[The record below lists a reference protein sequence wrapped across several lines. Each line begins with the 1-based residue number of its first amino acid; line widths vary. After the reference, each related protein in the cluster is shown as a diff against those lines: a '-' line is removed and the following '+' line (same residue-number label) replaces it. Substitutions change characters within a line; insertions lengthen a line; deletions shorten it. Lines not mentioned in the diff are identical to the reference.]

1 MKGLFLKDLY
11 FTLQQKKMLLIIL
24 FMFIIFY
31 ISQGAE
37 SGPFVIAYVSLLG
50 GMFVLNT
57 ISYDEYENSI
67 SYLFTLPIQRS
78 EYVKEKY
85 LFGVFGLSF
94 FWGIVTLAYLCLN
107 YQNAQETL
115 LGALMILAVMFFF
128 EMVML
133 PVQLK
138 FGGDKGRI
146 AVIGIVVAGMLLL
159 FGIKSLLEG
168 MAGSSEE
175 VKLKLLNLTEGL
187 LSMNPWIAGMIVGG
201 ILMVGAYISYRISLK
216 VILNREY

>member
-85 LFGVFGLSF
+85 LFGMFGLSV
-94 FWGIVTLAYLCLN
+94 FWGSVTLAYICLN
-107 YQNAQETL
+107 PQNAKETL

-128 EMVML
+128 EIVML

-146 AVIGIVVAGMLLL
+146 AMIGIVVAGMLLL

-175 VKLKLLNLTEGL
+175 MKLKIMNLTERL
-187 LSMNPWIAGMIVGG
+187 LMMKPWMAGVIVGG
-201 ILMVGAYISYRISLK
+201 VLIIGAYVSYKISLK
-216 VILNREY
+216 VILKREY